1 MNLLETGFENLYL
14 VEFFRMLDDRGCFIK
29 PWVRGLSESTFSS
42 VDECYFSTSKAGTLR
57 GLHFQSGEKSQKKF
71 VVCLSGSIEDVA
83 VDLRPGSATYQQVFR
98 KRLDGFSNQGVL
110 IPEGFAH
117 GIFAWTDATIVNFCD
132 KPYSP
137 GDEGG
142 VYWGSVPTLA
152 DLPVIVLSEK
162 DKGLP
167 ALSDI

>member
-1 MNLLETGFENLYL
+1 MKLIKTDFENLYL
-14 VEFFRMLDDRGCFIK
+14 VEFFRMADDRGCFIK
-29 PWVRGLSESTFSS
+29 PWVRGLCESAFSA
-42 VDECYFSTSKAGTLR
+42 VDECYFSASKAGTLR
-57 GLHFQSGEKSQKKF
+57 GLHFQRGEKAQKKF

-83 VDLRPGSATYQQVFR
+83 VDLRPGSATYKQVFR

-132 KPYSP
+132 KPYSA

-142 VYWGSVPTLA
+142 VNWLDLSELA
-152 DLPVIVLSEK
+152 ELPVSIISEK
-162 DKGLP
+162 DRNLP
-167 ALSDI
+167 RQIF